1 MERAESLDNN
11 FEQGGIVPL
20 NNLVCFQVSRLPHS
34 SNWRLDAATALKD
47 ALLERCGV
55 TAKSYS
61 EYAISQERSVDRVR
75 AELRCSEYLLK
86 SGESVQ
92 YTKASKKMTKDELVD
107 PLRATIYSTCSVDE
121 LEIRMSVVN
130 RTKTKAGMVALHKWW
145 PFHKFEYIFNSQ
157 SKTFE

>member
-55 TAKSYS
+55 TAKWYS
-61 EYAISQERSVDRVR
+61 EYAISQERSVDRLR

-86 SGESVQ
+86 PGESVQ
-92 YTKASKKMTKDELVD
+92 FLRDMSREYLHDFFNFDVTAKANTAFKDNMCG
-107 PLRATIYSTCSVDE
+107 RSA
-121 LEIRMSVVN
+121 
-130 RTKTKAGMVALHKWW
+130 
-145 PFHKFEYIFNSQ
+145 Q
-157 SKTFE
+157 